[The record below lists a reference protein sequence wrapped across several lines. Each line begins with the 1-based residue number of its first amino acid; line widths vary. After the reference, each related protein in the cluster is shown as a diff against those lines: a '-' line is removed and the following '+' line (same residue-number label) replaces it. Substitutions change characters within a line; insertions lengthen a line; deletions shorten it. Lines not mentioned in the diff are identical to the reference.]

1 MDAIELLTRD
11 HRTVRKLLDKLS
23 ETDEGAAQEREDLLA
38 KIEHELEIHTAI
50 EEEIFY
56 PAVKE
61 AGGKEGARMFYEAV
75 EEHRA
80 VSELVLPDL
89 TNTTAGSE
97 RFSGRAKVLR
107 ELVEH
112 HADEEEEEMFKQAK
126 KIFTKEQL
134 EDLGHRMEQRRK
146 ELQAK

>member
-1 MDAIELLTRD
+1 MDAIDLLISD
-11 HRTVRKLLDKLS
+11 HKKVRKLLDQLS
-23 ETDEGAAQEREDLLA
+23 ETEDSAEKEREELLD
-38 KIEHELEIHTAI
+38 KIEHELEVHTAI

-56 PAVKE
+56 PAFKD
-61 AGGKEGARMFYEAV
+61 AGGKEAAKMFYEAV

-89 TNTTAGSE
+89 GNTTPTSE
-97 RFSGRAKVLR
+97 RFAGRAKVLR

-112 HADEEEEEMFKQAK
+112 HAEEEEEEMFKRAK
-126 KIFTKEQL
+126 KIFSKEQL
-134 EDLGHRMEQRRK
+134 EELGQRMEQRRK

>member
-11 HRTVRKLLDKLS
+11 HKAVRKLLDELS
-23 ETDEGAAQEREDLLA
+23 KTAEDAAQKREDLLA
-38 KIEHELEIHTAI
+38 KIEHELELHTAI

-61 AGGKEGARMFYEAV
+61 AGGKEGAKMFYEAV

-89 TNTTAGSE
+89 TNTTPTSE
-97 RFSGRAKVLR
+97 RFSGRAKVLK

-112 HADEEEEEMFKQAK
+112 HADEEEEEMFEQAK
-126 KIFTKEQL
+126 KIFSKEQL
-134 EDLGHRMEQRRK
+134 EELGHRMEQRRK